1 MDEKYIVLLVV
12 IEALAIFGVIAAKV
26 TQEPRAPFIIGFNT
40 LFVVAATI
48 VAYGTGA
55 LWRQIMILAFVIAY
69 LVHMNWVLTAAYRA
83 TAAAKLE
90 GQIDRPTLYALPVI
104 LTNTFGW
111 LYCLPFLWA
120 ADRAGRF
127 DVFDAAAI
135 GVYLVGSVFHIGGD
149 YQKWRFKQK
158 AGSRG
163 KILDT
168 GLWGLSRHP
177 NYFGDFLIFV
187 SFALLSASPWGLIAP
202 LANAVQY
209 FLDAIPKSE
218 AMSKERYGAA
228 WAEYCNR
235 VPCFAPWFSPSAGD
249 SPGENKGPSA

>member
-1 MDEKYIVLLVV
+1 MVEKYIVLLVV
-12 IEALAIFGVIAAKV
+12 IEALAILGVLAAKI
-26 TQEPRAPFIIGFNT
+26 TQEPRMPFIIGFNT
-40 LFVVAATI
+40 LLPVAAII

-83 TAAAKLE
+83 TAAAKLQ
-90 GQIDRPTLYALPVI
+90 GQIDQPTLYALPVI

-120 ADRAGRF
+120 ADRAGPF
-127 DVFDAAAI
+127 DAFDAAAI
-135 GVYLVGSVFHIGGD
+135 GVYLVGSAFHIGGD
-149 YQKWRFKQK
+149 YQKWRFKQN
-158 AGSRG
+158 ACSQG

-177 NYFGDFLIFV
+177 NYFGDFLIYL
-187 SFALLSASPWGLIAP
+187 SFALFSASPWGLIAP

-209 FLDAIPKSE
+209 FFDAIPKSE

-228 WAEYCNR
+228 WEEYCNR
-235 VPCFAPWFSPSAGD
+235 APRFVPWLSSPARASRGENERPSA
-249 SPGENKGPSA
+249 